1 LPVLITP
8 TLIGAML
15 ALTVTMCVA
24 SALAA
29 IIRVVRLDPAMVFT
43 R

>member
-1 LPVLITP
+1 
-8 TLIGAML
+8 ML

>member
-1 LPVLITP
+1 MTP
-8 TLIGAML
+8 LLVGGL
-15 ALTVTMCVA
+15 FALTVAMCVA

-29 IIRVVRLDPAMVFT
+29 IMQVMRVDPAIVFS